1 MKYKPKNPITM
12 SKRKLQSEFESVK
25 NEDESLHIQKKR
37 KFESNIT
44 ITIDSDDDDVT
55 IIQNQKPKHEKYF
68 IITIMEDPN
77 LLIYELN
84 TNHKLFKPLVEAYE
98 TKQIEEDDEYPTNEV
113 NLFNLMVELSKNEDN
128 SEESS
133 DENSKEEE
141 LNGEMSY
148 DSFFLDSEKEI
159 KEYLSIDNL
168 KASDFYG
175 LVKNN
180 KFNKNGLDLEN
191 MRELFK
197 GRAMYMYSFC

>member
-1 MKYKPKNPITM
+1 M

-25 NEDESLHIQKKR
+25 NEKDESLHIQKKRKIENR

-55 IIQNQKPKHEKYF
+55 IIQNKKPKSEKF
-68 IITIMEDPN
+68 FLITIPEDAY

-84 TNHKLFKPLVEAYE
+84 TNHKLFKPLVEAYN
-98 TKQIEEDDEYPTNEV
+98 TKQIQENDQYPTNEV
-113 NLFNLMVELSKNEDN
+113 NLFNLMIELSKNEDN
-128 SEESS
+128 SEESN
-133 DENSKEEE
+133 DENSEES
-141 LNGEMSY
+141 NGEMSY

-180 KFNKNGLDLEN
+180 QFSRKGLNLQN
-191 MRELFK
+191 QRELLN
-197 GRAMYMYSFC
+197 GRAMYMISFC